1 LIEWKLVL
9 VPMLPAAVVLR
20 WAMQASG
27 GSVERDVDAGNAVSG
42 VSDAVGVGAGDT
54 TNGVGS
60 DAASFSF
67 VPKTNSSIA
76 LPSGLRF
83 LVLISTLP

>member
-1 LIEWKLVL
+1 METGSGADTGDCGGVT
-9 VPMLPAAVVLR
+9 VGNA
-20 WAMQASG
+20 ASG
-27 GSVERDVDAGNAVSG
+27 GGVAGNAVSG
-42 VSDAVGVGAGDT
+42 VSDAVGVGAGDI
-54 TNGVGS
+54 TNGGAG

-83 LVLISTLP
+83 LLLMSTLP

>member
-1 LIEWKLVL
+1 METGSGADTVG
-9 VPMLPAAVVLR
+9 
-20 WAMQASG
+20 SG
-27 GSVERDVDAGNAVSG
+27 GVATGNAASG

-54 TNGVGS
+54 KSGVGG
-60 DAASFSF
+60 DAVSF

-83 LVLISTLP
+83 FVLISALP